1 MRIATPGTPN
11 NPFKRAARVSLGKP
25 AVAPVHHEIVP
36 IETEWPVVD
45 DWIEHNFYLYD
56 TQELMTLHD
65 AQRRPLLEA
74 LRRDENGNYVY
85 STVCWSWP
93 KKSGKSS
100 IIAAI
105 CLYIA
110 VNKPR
115 ASIKLIAND
124 LKQADS
130 RVGFYLREAIKLH
143 PVLRD
148 TVKINPSGYSIV
160 FANGSKIE
168 MIPIDPEGEAGGND
182 DLIVYSELWGWKS
195 KAHKKMWE
203 EMTLS
208 PNKFGTSQRWIDT
221 YAGEDGEAPV
231 LQDLIYTPSVKPE
244 NELWPDS
251 EVYVYAPARMLTI
264 WITRHLLPWQLSEQG
279 RAYYAEQ
286 ATTLTPSAYDRMHH
300 NKWGASSQAFIAMEW
315 WEACK
320 VEVLPTLDKYLQ
332 VAVGIDAAVSNDCF
346 GIVAVSRHTDRTQ
359 KGMVLDRIAVRFER
373 AWYPD
378 GNKIFYSDPNGDPYN
393 EDYPEGVIRALA
405 KRFNV
410 VVFGYDPYQLHH
422 LCTSLQVAGVGFFLP
437 FNQGA
442 ERLTADK
449 QLFDVIRD
457 RRIIH
462 SGEHDLTEHIRN
474 ANRKDDDESRKLRI
488 IKRNAQSKIDLAVC
502 LSTAT
507 NLAYEYLAG

>member
-1 MRIATPGTPN
+1 
-11 NPFKRAARVSLGKP
+11 VSRGKP
-25 AVAPVHHEIVP
+25 AVALVQEVVL
-36 IETEWPVVD
+36 EVVEEWPDPV
-45 DWIEHNFYLYD
+45 DWIERNFYLYD

-65 AQRRPLLEA
+65 VQRSPLQEA
-74 LRRDENGNYVY
+74 LRRDDNGNYIY

-100 IIAAI
+100 VIAGV

-143 PVLRD
+143 PVLRN
-148 TVKINPSGYSIV
+148 TVKINPSGYTIT

-195 KAHKKMWE
+195 KAHRKMWE

-231 LQDLIYTPSVKPE
+231 LQDLIYKPSVKPE
-244 NELWPDS
+244 NELWPGS

-264 WITRHLLPWQLSEQG
+264 WITRHLLPWQLSDQG

-300 NKWGASSQAFIAMEW
+300 NKWGASSEAFIAIEW
-315 WEACK
+315 WNACK
-320 VEVLPTLDKYLQ
+320 RPLPDMDKYLQ
-332 VAVGIDAAVSNDCF
+332 IVVAIDAAVSDDCF
-346 GIVAVSRHTDRTQ
+346 GIVAVSRHGDD
-359 KGMVLDRIAVRFER
+359 LAVRFQR
-373 AWYPD
+373 AWYPQ
-378 GNKIFYSDPNGDPYN
+378 GNKLFYSDPMGDVN
-393 EDYPEGVIRALA
+393 NVDYPEGVLRDLA
-405 KRFNV
+405 KRYNV
-410 VVFGYDPYQLHH
+410 IIFGYDPTQLHF
-422 LCTSLQVAGVGFFLP
+422 LCSSLRA
-437 FNQGA
+437 QGIGLFQ
-442 ERLTADK
+442 EFDQGEDRFEADK
-449 QLFDVIRD
+449 QLYDIIKA
-457 RRIIH
+457 RRIMH
-462 SGEHDLTEHIRN
+462 SGEPDLMQHIQN
-474 ANRKDDDESRKLRI
+474 ANRKPDPEGRRLRI
-488 IKRNAQSKIDLAVC
+488 IKRRNEDKIDLAVS
-502 LSTAT
+502 LSMAT
-507 NLAYEYLAG
+507 YLAYKYLPE

>member
-1 MRIATPGTPN
+1 MLTPATPTKSD
-11 NPFKRAARVSLGKP
+11 PFKRAARVIQGKP
-25 AVAPVHHEIVP
+25 AVEPVTPDPNPV
-36 IETEWPVVD
+36 WPDVVD
-45 DWIEHNFYLYD
+45 WMESNFYLYD
-56 TQELMTLHD
+56 TQKLMQLHH
-65 AQRRPLLEA
+65 AQQVPLREA
-74 LRRDENGNYVY
+74 LRRNENGRYIY

-100 IIAAI
+100 VIAALVI
-105 CLYIA
+105 YLC
-110 VNKPR
+110 VHKPR
-115 ASIKLIAND
+115 ASVKLIAND

-130 RVGFYLREAIKLH
+130 RVGHYVREAIKLH
-143 PVLRD
+143 PILKD
-148 TVKINPSGYSIV
+148 TVQINASGYTIT

-168 MIPIDPEGEAGGND
+168 MIPIDPAGEAGGND

-231 LQDLIYTPSVKPE
+231 LQDLIYNPSVKPE
-244 NELWPDS
+244 NLLWEGW
-251 EVYVYAPARMLTI
+251 EVYTYMPARMLTV
-264 WITRHLLPWQLSEQG
+264 WVTEHLLPWQTSDEG

-300 NKWGASSQAFIAMEW
+300 NKWGASSQAFIAIEW
-315 WEACK
+315 WYACK
-320 VEVLPTLDKYLQ
+320 VPALPKLDKYLQ

-346 GIVAVSRHTDRTQ
+346 GIVAVSRHIDHTEN
-359 KGMVLDRIAVRFER
+359 GMVLDRIAVRFER
-373 AWYPD
+373 AWYPPQ
-378 GNKIFYSDPNGDPYN
+378 GGKIMYSDPLGDPN
-393 EDYPEGVIRALA
+393 NTDYPEGVLRWLA
-405 KRFNV
+405 RNFNV

-422 LCTSLQVAGVGFFLP
+422 LCTSLQMAGIGFFLP

-457 RRIIH
+457 RRLMH
-462 SGEHDLTEHIRN
+462 SGEHDLTEHIRA